1 MVQLSD
7 CAGRCSR
14 VQSVDAELFRQFRD
28 RPGSAAGWASQAG
41 CGEGHSSYCSC
52 SHSTCSAIPTNAAAL
67 PVARARAEVPDAA
80 TAMNLSSDGLMVEC
94 YLRPRQVGKVKRRV
108 QEMRYISALTT
119 EMDLSHNE
127 SARLAT
133 DALLDRGL
141 TAYRQ
146 VLASEGEV
154 DFLSELEKD
163 YILGNATHQ
172 ANGAGS
178 GDTEEEQEAPAS
190 PPGSSETYFPVCSE
204 SEPPGLEYGWPVPDW
219 SYHLQG
225 KPSVEVLFRADR
237 SASMKDLLREN
248 INKATTLLAIVMD
261 IFTDVEIF
269 CDLLE
274 ATRKRGVS
282 VYLLLNHVNLS
293 LFLDMCKDLS
303 ISSTHLTKMSIRSVQ
318 GETYCA
324 KSGRKFS
331 GQIKENFVIIDC
343 TQAFAGS
350 FSFTWLSWQVH
361 RSLAVLVKGSG
372 VKPFDLEFRR
382 LYATSKP
389 VTGLPTAAPPLDIAK
404 PLGHGQSLLSTC
416 PPAAP
421 ATTRLPPALA
431 MAPQQASWAFLQSAV
446 TTKPQDGGTTTPS
459 TPQQS
464 YMLTHRDGGTTPQQ
478 NFMLTTQQTYVLTP
492 KDGGTTQTP
501 APQQRYMLTPRDSGT
516 TPQQSYVLTPKDG
529 GTTPPPTPQQ
539 RYMLTPRDSGTTPQ
553 QSYVL
558 TPRDGGTTPQQ
569 NYALISRDS
578 GGTLQRS
585 YALTPRAQWIPQRHP
600 VSQALVRQ
608 KSFSRD
614 HANGTKP
621 PHQPGS
627 PERIALTETAK
638 LGMTALIGP
647 DLESMTALIT
657 AHKTPLLHRSHDTV
671 LLLLSEDPLFPE
683 CPLYS
688 WTACFTLQ
696 ECPLTAEMLQRI
708 VHLQQ
713 GLLASLEHKRGLLE
727 PQHPE

>member
-1 MVQLSD
+1 MLSSSDSSVIVPVLQLVGPHRQGV
-7 CAGRCSR
+7 AGGALLLLLVLSQHGVISLSARILKAQR
-14 VQSVDAELFRQFRD
+14 VLPSSVSLFL
-28 RPGSAAGWASQAG
+28 SARVRK
-41 CGEGHSSYCSC
+41 H
-52 SHSTCSAIPTNAAAL
+52 SAISPARPLFARVL
-67 PVARARAEVPDAA
+67 KVQCDPYQHRCIARARAEVPDAA

-108 QEMRYISALTT
+108 QEMRYVSALTT

-141 TAYRQ
+141 TAYQQ

-237 SASMKDLLREN
+237 SASIKDLLREN
-248 INKATTLLAIVMD
+248 ISKATTLLAIVMD

-382 LYATSKP
+382 LYASSKP

-404 PLGHGQSLLSTC
+404 PLGHGQSLLPTR
-416 PPAAP
+416 PPAALQP
-421 ATTRLPPALA
+421 HGCPLPWLWLPSRLPVP
-431 MAPQQASWAFLQSAV
+431 SFSLQSHQSLKTV
-446 TTKPQDGGTTTPS
+446 GQQLHLHPS
-459 TPQQS
+459 
-464 YMLTHRDGGTTPQQ
+464 
-478 NFMLTTQQTYVLTP
+478 
-492 KDGGTTQTP
+492 
-501 APQQRYMLTPRDSGT
+501 
-516 TPQQSYVLTPKDG
+516 
-529 GTTPPPTPQQ
+529 
-539 RYMLTPRDSGTTPQ
+539 
-553 QSYVL
+553 
-558 TPRDGGTTPQQ
+558 
-569 NYALISRDS
+569 
-578 GGTLQRS
+578 
-585 YALTPRAQWIPQRHP
+585 RA
-600 VSQALVRQ
+600 
-608 KSFSRD
+608 
-614 HANGTKP
+614 T
-621 PHQPGS
+621 
-627 PERIALTETAK
+627 
-638 LGMTALIGP
+638 
-647 DLESMTALIT
+647 
-657 AHKTPLLHRSHDTV
+657 
-671 LLLLSEDPLFPE
+671 
-683 CPLYS
+683 C
-688 WTACFTLQ
+688 
-696 ECPLTAEMLQRI
+696 
-708 VHLQQ
+708 
-713 GLLASLEHKRGLLE
+713 
-727 PQHPE
+727 